1 MNAQCSLREVY
12 TVHVNSRNVVSPS
25 SNVNFVAQLDI
36 PLRNVIKAELL
47 MASVSPA
54 ANTYPV
60 MHVYVE
66 ELVTKFETL
75 AGVQTNIASGS
86 LSTSIGSSSGQ
97 ASNVSYLKNSF
108 TVLPMDPL
116 TVRTVNGGRIVY
128 NKLSSFPTEQS
139 YINPIRQLNRLSISL
154 WNPDGTVPTTTTAN
168 GESYF
173 TFRFECSKDN
183 VCLY

>member
-12 TVHVNSRNVVSPS
+12 TVHVNSRNAIDPS

-36 PLRNVIKAELL
+36 PLRNVVKAELL
-47 MASVSPA
+47 MASVSA
-54 ANTYPV
+54 SMNTFPV
-60 MHVYVE
+60 IHVHVD
-66 ELVTKFETL
+66 ELVSKFTTL
-75 AGVQTNIASGS
+75 AGVSSTIGVSG
-86 LSTSIGSSSGQ
+86 LSTTVG
-97 ASNVSYLKNSF
+97 ASAGASANVGYLKNSF
-108 TVLPMDPL
+108 AVLPLGTAADL
-116 TVRTVNGGRIVY
+116 AGSGRVLY
-128 NKLSSFPTEQS
+128 NKLTNFPTECN

-154 WNPDGTVPTTTTAN
+154 WNPDGTVPTTADPG

>member
-12 TVHVNSRNVVSPS
+12 TVHVNSRNVASPS

-47 MASVSPA
+47 MASVSPSTNA
-54 ANTYPV
+54 YPV
-60 MHVYVE
+60 VHVYVD
-66 ELVTKFETL
+66 ELVSKFTTL
-75 AGVQTNIASGS
+75 AGVSSTIGVSGLRTAVGSASGS
-86 LSTSIGSSSGQ
+86 S
-97 ASNVSYLKNSF
+97 SNVGYLKNSF
-108 TVLPMDPL
+108 AVLPLDTASDL
-116 TVRTVNGGRIVY
+116 AGSGRVLY
-128 NKLSSFPTEQS
+128 NKLTNFPTECS
-139 YINPIRQLNRLSISL
+139 YINPIRQLSRLTISL
-154 WNPDGTVPTTTTAN
+154 WNPDGTVPTTADPN